1 MSLEEVSEINSNMND
16 IQQKK
21 LWDLNNTVFQQ
32 KKLIDDLKNSHQML
46 QQRVENE
53 LNMANKNMLELKEEH
68 QKLLEQ
74 LVEHHEL
81 LYLLEE
87 NMSKEDKKV
96 QNLELISVKM
106 PKREKKIWNLY
117 CQKYDKTIQGTEL
130 PWFTLEKL
138 QKISK
143 LNSEVIAV
151 LRWLLDRESQR
162 LDMICEYGKFGQ

>member
-1 MSLEEVSEINSNMND
+1 MTLFFENLENLKNNSISNYLDLFCLMSLEEVSEIISNMND
-16 IQQKK
+16 IQQKE
-21 LWDLNNTVFQQ
+21 LWDLNNTVFKQ

-53 LNMANKNMLELKEEH
+53 LSMAVAEH

-74 LVEHHEL
+74 LEHREL
-81 LYLLEE
+81 QFLLEE
-87 NMSKEDKKV
+87 KMSKEDKKV
-96 QNLELISVKM
+96 QNLKLLSVKM
-106 PKREKKIWNLY
+106 PKKEKKIWNLY

-130 PWFTLEKL
+130 PWCTLEKL

-151 LRWLLDRESQR
+151 LRWR
-162 LDMICEYGKFGQ
+162 LD